1 MDLSPAKV
9 SQKRLAAPQHGIV
22 RYPPRSLTIPTRTG
36 SNPIANLTNITLVD
50 AGETLNNIPFEPLL
64 VRQRKV
70 DVILAFD
77 NSA

>member
-1 MDLSPAKV
+1 MSANEVDV
-9 SQKRLAAPQHGIV
+9 SILPNPFV
-22 RYPPRSLTIPTRTG
+22 DWRTG